1 MKKVIIFF
9 PDWKVTVRLHPR
21 MDKDY
26 KFIKKHFHGLDYD
39 LQSSSVSLDDALSD
53 TNVVCSVHSTLL
65 VDAFNFECIP
75 ININSQNF
83 VLVKNVD
90 FKKLKTG
97 IIINNY
103 DTSFKEIQKLLNDDK
118 LINFYRKNIRK
129 RLKKIK
135 NLDNFKKIVLKD
147 LS

>member
-1 MKKVIIFF
+1 M
-9 PDWKVTVRLHPR
+9 
-21 MDKDY
+21 
-26 KFIKKHFHGLDYD
+26 DYD